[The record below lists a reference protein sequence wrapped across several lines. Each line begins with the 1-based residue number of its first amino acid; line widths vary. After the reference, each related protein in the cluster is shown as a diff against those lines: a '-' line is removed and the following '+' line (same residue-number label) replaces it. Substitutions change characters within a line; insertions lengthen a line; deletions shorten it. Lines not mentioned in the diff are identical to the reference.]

1 MKTSGKN
8 QLLFVYGTLMRNGS
22 AEDLLNG
29 CTYSGKA
36 ILKDFAMFNLE
47 QGRYPGIISKRGEWV
62 EGELYIIYDNDF
74 ARLDHYE
81 DEGVLYQRE
90 LVTVESSNGQ
100 QRAWAYIYLG
110 KPEGK
115 PMREPWINN
124 DEDVIWYAVYGSNL
138 CKKRFMYYVEGGDC
152 EANGRHYDG
161 CHRKQLVS
169 DEEFRTW
176 FPGQMYFG
184 NTSRSWNHKGVA
196 FYDPIASGRTFMR
209 MYKVTRD
216 QLWDIQGQEVRKPE
230 WYGRIQALG
239 IHADG
244 CPIYTLTS
252 EFRHP
257 FNAPDGSYFNLI
269 SRALVEE
276 NGFSEKEAED
286 YLSGCLAEKKESA
299 NMNGADKNVNVLK
312 QAAEFILADK
322 TEEAGAIIR
331 KDYPFVPI
339 NKDSRNYSK
348 TKQMKQFFKDG
359 FIDRYFGTKLINPG
373 MLRLLSGKLPEDFP
387 YQEHWDTE
395 KCHMAY
401 WDYSPTMDHI
411 DPISRGG
418 RDKES
423 NWITTSM
430 MGNSAKGIF
439 TIEQLNLHL
448 YPEGDIREWDGL
460 SKLFIEIVETYP
472 ELKQLSGVKD
482 WYGPTK
488 RIMEESYRDLLP
500 DNRKADSKGIP
511 SRKAVN
517 TNKRYDGADKQ
528 AFLDDIQ
535 NHSDSLSE
543 AAISAMAD
551 ILSVFDEISE
561 RYNVQLVYTRSEKAN
576 RVIATIRGRDNKWVM
591 AEYSDGE
598 VWGTNQPNTGND
610 PSRAYIRRILDRLID
625 EKLFNKTGSNLST
638 SQWAVK
644 LTGSKKDVSKDNQI
658 LRFIEILHE
667 EIS

>member
-1 MKTSGKN
+1 MKTTIQN
-8 QLLFVYGTLMRNGS
+8 QLLFVYGTLMRNGR
-22 AEDLLNG
+22 AEEYLSG
-29 CTYSGKA
+29 SEFIGKA
-36 ILKDFAMFNLE
+36 ILKDYAMYKINHGDF
-47 QGRYPGIISKRGEWV
+47 PGIVSKKGEWV
-62 EGELYIIYDNDF
+62 EGELYLIRDTDF
-74 ARLDHYE
+74 VGLDRYE
-81 DEGVLYQRE
+81 GEGTLYHRE
-90 LVTVESSNGQ
+90 IVTVESSNGR
-100 QRAWAYIYLG
+100 QRAWAYIFLRD
-110 KPEGK
+110 PEGSV
-115 PMREPWINN
+115 MRRPWIS
-124 DEDVIWYAVYGSNL
+124 DKDDVVWYASYGSNL
-138 CKKRFMYYVEGGDC
+138 SKERFLCYIKGGVC
-152 EANGRHYDG
+152 AANGKEYKP
-161 CHRKQLVS
+161 CTNNKLVS
-169 DEEFRTW
+169 EKDDRAW

-184 NTSRSWNHKGVA
+184 NESGSWGHKGVA
-196 FYDPIASGRTFMR
+196 YYDPDASGKTFMR
-209 MYKVTRD
+209 MFQVTRE
-216 QLWDIQGQEVRKPE
+216 QLWEIQGKEGRKPE
-230 WYGRIQALG
+230 WYGRILALG

-244 CPIYTLTS
+244 RPIYTMTS
-252 EFRHP
+252 EYRHP

-299 NMNGADKNVNVLK
+299 NMNDADKNVNVLK

-348 TKQMKQFFKDG
+348 TKQIKQFFKDG

-373 MLRLLSGKLPEDFP
+373 MLRLLSGKLPEDLP

-430 MGNSAKGIF
+430 MGNSAKSIF

-488 RIMEESYRDLLP
+488 RIMVESYRDLLP

-511 SRKAVN
+511 SGKAVN

-644 LTGSKKDVSKDNQI
+644 LTGSKKDVSKDKQI